1 MDRASWRWAVNPWE
15 WLNHL
20 SRDRADES
28 LEVYTLVVL
37 LLGAHAAGKL
47 AAGILA

>member
-1 MDRASWRWAVNPWE
+1 MEVGCQSFKMAE
-15 WLNHL
+15 NHL